1 MLNIIFLILK
11 LKYKNNL
18 SGLPDLRSVQTFS
31 GKILKLSFEF
41 F

>member
-31 GKILKLSFEF
+31 GKNIKIKF
-41 F
+41 

>member
-18 SGLPDLRSVQTFS
+18 SGLPDLGSVQTFS
-31 GKILKLSFEF
+31 GKNIKIKF
-41 F
+41 